1 MVDVQSLKLIL
12 DKKQE
17 ILSGNAAKVSARR
30 AEGKGLARERIA
42 KLLDEGSFVETDAL
56 LASGE
61 DYAGVVSGSGTV
73 EGRPVY
79 LFAQDFTVHGGAMG
93 VNQARKINKVLDL
106 AMKTGAPV
114 IAMCDSAGVRV
125 DEGAGAMN
133 AFASIYGRLARLS
146 GVCPLIC
153 LVMGPVVGGAA
164 MIAELADVTVQVK
177 GQGALMV
184 YGPTVVGSLT
194 GKTLKSEDVGGA
206 DVMMAQGG
214 VSLVAKDEDEAVALC
229 VKTLSFLPSCNIDGT
244 EIIDSDDLNRDLTVS
259 EGTGMSAL
267 VADLADCGD
276 TLELGAGFG
285 TALKTV
291 LCRIGG
297 HTCGIVASENS
308 VNDGMIDAAAARK
321 AARFIRMCDCFDL
334 PVVTL
339 IDSKGIAVPDEN
351 HQADMIKAVSALLYA
366 YAEATCAKVSVIT
379 GNAIGQS
386 FIALSGKENADL
398 IYAWP
403 GTLISAL
410 TAEAAVQVLY
420 TDELK
425 KGASRFELETAFA
438 TDVAGALNAAKAG
451 LVDDIIDPKDTR
463 KYVINA
469 LEMLANKAQPTV
481 DKKHG
486 NQPV

>member
-12 DKKQE
+12 EKKQE

-30 AEGKGLARERIA
+30 AEGKGMARERIA
-42 KLLDEGSFVETDAL
+42 KLLDESSFVETDAL
-56 LASGE
+56 LAQGE
-61 DYAGVVSGSGTV
+61 DYAGVVTGSGTA
-73 EGRPVY
+73 EGRPLYV
-79 LFAQDFTVHGGAMG
+79 FAQDFTVHGGAMG
-93 VNQARKINKVLDL
+93 VNQARKINKILDL

-114 IAMCDSAGVRV
+114 VAMCDSAGVRV
-125 DEGAGAMN
+125 DEGAEAMN
-133 AFASIYGRLARLS
+133 AFASIYGKMARLS

-153 LVMGPVVGGAA
+153 LVMGPVIGGAA
-164 MIAELADVTVQVK
+164 MIAELADVTIQVAGK
-177 GQGALMV
+177 SSLMV

-194 GKTLKSEDVGGA
+194 GKTLKAEEAGGA
-206 DVMMAQGG
+206 DMMMAQGG
-214 VSLVAKDEDEAVALC
+214 ISLTAQDEDDAIAQC
-229 VKTLSFLPSCNIDGT
+229 VKVLSFLPSCNIDGLEMT
-244 EIIDSDDLNRDLTVS
+244 DTDDLNRELAVTDGMTASGLVS
-259 EGTGMSAL
+259 
-267 VADLADCGD
+267 DLADCGD
-276 TLELGAGFG
+276 TLELNAGFG
-285 TALKTV
+285 PALKTA

-297 HTCGIVASENS
+297 RPCGVVACDSS
-308 VNDGMIDAAAARK
+308 VNEGMIDAPAARK

-339 IDSKGIAVPDEN
+339 VDSKGIAVPGEN
-351 HQADMIKAVSALLYA
+351 AQVETMKAVSSLLYA

-386 FIALSGKENADL
+386 FIALSGKDNADM
-398 IYAWP
+398 IYTWP

-420 TDELK
+420 TDELRN
-425 KGASRFELETAFA
+425 GVSRFELETAYA
-438 TDVAGALNAAKAG
+438 TDVAGALHAAKAG

-469 LEMLANKAQPTV
+469 LEMLAGKAEPTV